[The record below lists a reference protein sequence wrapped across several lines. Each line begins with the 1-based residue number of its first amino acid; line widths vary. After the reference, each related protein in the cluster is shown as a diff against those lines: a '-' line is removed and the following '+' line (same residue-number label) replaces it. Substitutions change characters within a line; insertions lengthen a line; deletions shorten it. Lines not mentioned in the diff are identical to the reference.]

1 MILLHKSKLFRAPK
15 LLIILVLFLFSG
27 FQKGTESVK
36 ILMREELKNVPSASG
51 ITKVG
56 NSFYVIGDNSPMLFK
71 LNERYE
77 IEEEIRLIPDS
88 EPIMPK
94 KIKEDFE
101 AIETIVWNN
110 QKQILVFGSGS
121 KSPQRDV
128 LYRYFLEDTTRFEK
142 HNLTEFYNH
151 LIDNTILDK
160 KSINI
165 EGVAVS
171 GNQMILLNRDK
182 NLVMVLEL
190 DGFMKYITKGGALPN
205 LKTYQI
211 KLPKLKEMQAEFSGA
226 VFLPKEQ
233 KICFTA
239 SVENKDNTIDD
250 GAIFGSYVGILDL
263 NKLADNYEPTCI
275 LIKQNGETPRIKVES
290 VEVLYYRKNKSATL
304 VLVTDSDGGISE
316 VLEAEIAW

>member
-1 MILLHKSKLFRAPK
+1 MILFHNSNQSTVLK
-15 LLIILVLFLFSG
+15 LLILLVLFLFSA
-27 FQKGTESVK
+27 FEKGTESLK
-36 ILMREELKNVPSASG
+36 ILKREELKNVPSASG

-56 NSFYVIGDNSPMLFK
+56 NSFYVVGDNSPMLFK
-71 LNERYE
+71 LNNRYQ

-128 LYRYFLEDTTRFEK
+128 LYRYFLDNTTRFEK

-151 LIDNTILDK
+151 LIDKTILDK

-182 NLVMVLEL
+182 NLVMVFEL
-190 DGFMKYITKGGALPN
+190 DDFMNYITKGGALPN
-205 LKTYQI
+205 PKTFQI

-226 VFLPKEQ
+226 VFLPNEQ

-263 NKLADNYEPTCI
+263 SKLANNYEPTCI
-275 LIKQNGETPRIKVES
+275 LIKQNGETPKIKVES
-290 VEVLYYRKNKSATL
+290 VEVLKYSKKQSATL

-316 VLEAEIAW
+316 VLEAEITW